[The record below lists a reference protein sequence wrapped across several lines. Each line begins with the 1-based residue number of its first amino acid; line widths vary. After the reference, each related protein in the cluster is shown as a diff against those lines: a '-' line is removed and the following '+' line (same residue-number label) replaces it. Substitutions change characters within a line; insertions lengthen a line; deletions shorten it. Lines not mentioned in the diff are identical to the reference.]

1 MFQMAGDALD
11 HLLNPPEEV
20 ERLAAEL
27 AGPAPDA
34 LVLLLAKRVALFQL
48 EADQADAEVAAG
60 KAGWR
65 RYQTSA
71 HRRLMITMRMLTFA
85 RRFQARKQASLRHV
99 LDRTSRPPAQRI
111 DELLPGRQQASR
123 QAEAT

>member
-1 MFQMAGDALD
+1 MADYALD
-11 HLLNPPEEV
+11 HRLCPPEDV

-27 AGPAPDA
+27 AGPSPDPLVQLFAQRAA
-34 LVLLLAKRVALFQL
+34 LYQL

-71 HRRLMITMRMLTFA
+71 HGRLRIALTALGRA
-85 RRFQARKQASLRHV
+85 RRFQAREQTSLRDV
-99 LDRTSRPPAQRI
+99 LDRTSTPPAKRI
-111 DELLPGRQQASR
+111 DELLPGHQHESLQAD
-123 QAEAT
+123 AT